1 MQIVTAKIAKIDLT
15 GSVSILGNERNGKCR
30 KIRKKG
36 KVTSAYAP
44 KITNVCSTKPSIVYF
59 LGGMRNRILCCLI
72 ANKRMIKPFCNS
84 LLVYFWMQR
93 YMFSVSS

>member
-1 MQIVTAKIAKIDLT
+1 MQIATAKIVKIDLT
-15 GSVSILGNERNGKCR
+15 GSVNILGNERNGKCR

-36 KVTSAYAP
+36 KVMNAYAP
-44 KITNVCSTKPSIVYF
+44 KITNVCSTKLSIVYF
-59 LGGMRNRILCCLI
+59 WGMRNRNLCCLI

-93 YMFSVSS
+93 YMFSVFS

>member
-1 MQIVTAKIAKIDLT
+1 MQIATAKIAKIDLT

-36 KVTSAYAP
+36 KVVSAYAP
-44 KITNVCSTKPSIVYF
+44 KITNVCSTKLSIVYF
-59 LGGMRNRILCCLI
+59 WGMRNRILCYLI

-93 YMFSVSS
+93 YMFSVFS